1 MGYQRRVHGDCHQ
14 NILIMNCC
22 LLFVCLSV
30 LVAVVASQMPGAP
43 GKVDS
48 IPQEIIEFA
57 TRKLKMSNNG
67 LLQSCAITP
76 VMGTFSKQLVGG
88 EVFRFDL
95 KVQNLLGSEDTCAT
109 APETCHMAVY
119 KPGSWEENQ
128 NLQVM
133 VGGQDNTHCTREPVK
148 SNQYRATPL
157 D

>member
-22 LLFVCLSV
+22 FLVVCLSV

-57 TRKLKMSNNG
+57 TRKLEMSNNG

-76 VMGTFSKQLVGG
+76 VMGTFSKQLVNG

-95 KVQNLLGSEDTCAT
+95 KVQNLLGSDVTCAT
-109 APETCHMAVY
+109 APETCHMAVL
-119 KPGSWEENQ
+119 KPGSWAYNQ
-128 NLQVM
+128 DLQVM
-133 VGGQDNTHCTREPVK
+133 IGGQDNTHCTREPVK
-148 SNQYRATPL
+148 SNQYNNN
-157 D
+157 